1 MSTHT
6 DSATGAAS
14 AFKSETRTIRH
25 RQPQKSQSYR
35 RSGASRGT
43 RAGYSRCLIG
53 GRTITSVVKKAR
65 NIWTGVP
72 KAAGYAALKVCLSV
86 NYRLETESMAAI
98 HRDADSSTSTA
109 RHQLE
114 HGALQVNTSSAKRCH
129 QVSTWE
135 CLNINVWLRTET
147 RNSVA
152 AELVLSV

>member
-1 MSTHT
+1 MSTHA

-35 RSGASRGT
+35 RSGASRGP

-53 GRTITSVVKKAR
+53 GRPITSVVKKAR
-65 NIWTGVP
+65 NIRKGVP

-86 NYRLETESMAAI
+86 YYRLETESMAAI
-98 HRDADSSTSTA
+98 HRDAILHIDGETPTRALSVASQHVKCKEMFSSVD
-109 RHQLE
+109 L
-114 HGALQVNTSSAKRCH
+114 
-129 QVSTWE
+129 E
-135 CLNINVWLRTET
+135 CLNINVWSRTET

-152 AELVLSV
+152 GELVLSV